1 MAKSLW
7 GRIYFKDTYA
17 GRLQEEP
24 GGRYIFTYDEAYLEG
39 SPFPISYSLPLSQ
52 KPFISENG
60 LHPFF
65 DNLIAEGWLAKA
77 QAKALG
83 VNTRNR
89 FALLLGFGEDLAGAV
104 SVVDPEPVEQKHL
117 KNLDDVTSAALS
129 IRASLSGIQRKL
141 LIKKEGAHY
150 RPVRPGELS
159 THIAKLASGNLNELL
174 EIEYLSIL
182 AVKELFP
189 EDDVVEVKI
198 TKISEIKEQALIVT
212 RFDRTPS
219 GKRSYHFEE
228 FNQLLK
234 HASGDDKYNGSYG
247 DMARFIK
254 EVPECMPFE
263 IVRLFKRILACL
275 LIGNT
280 DAHFKNFAM
289 FHTRDGLRLTPA
301 YDLVASALYPEFQS
315 IALRVGGT
323 RDLKIGDL
331 KPKHILALGR
341 EFYISDDEVIG
352 IVEALGKNF
361 SRSLESVLNS
371 PVGSLVTRKKLVQKM
386 EARWNGSFISIGKF
400 LSKKRSKEEKN
411 KK

>member
-7 GRIYFKDTYA
+7 GKVYFKNTYA

-24 GGRYIFTYDEAYLEG
+24 GGRCIFTYDKSYLERRH
-39 SPFPISYSLPLSQ
+39 PKISYSLPLSD
-52 KPFISENG
+52 KPFISESG

-83 VNTRNR
+83 VNPKNR

-104 SVVDPEPVEQKHL
+104 SIVDPEPVEQKHL
-117 KNLDDVTSAALS
+117 KHLDDVTSAALNT
-129 IRASLSGIQRKL
+129 RASLSGIQRKL
-141 LIKKEGAHY
+141 LIKKEGKLY

-159 THIAKLASGNLNELL
+159 THIAKFASGNLSELL
-174 EIEYLSIL
+174 EIEYLSTL
-182 AVKELFP
+182 AIKELLP
-189 EDDVVEVKI
+189 KDDIVDAKM
-198 TKISEIKEQALIVT
+198 TQISEIKEHALIIP

-219 GKRSYHFEE
+219 GKRSDHFEE
-228 FNQLLK
+228 FNQLLE
-234 HASGDDKYNGSYG
+234 HASGDDKYNGSYE

-254 EVPECMPFE
+254 TTPECISVE
-263 IVRLFKRILACL
+263 IIRLFKRILSCL

-315 IALRVGGT
+315 IALSVGGT
-323 RDLKIGDL
+323 KDLNIGAL
-331 KPKHILALGR
+331 KAKHILALGR
-341 EFYISDDEVIG
+341 GFYIADDEIMNIIG
-352 IVEALGKNF
+352 ELGNHL
-361 SRSLESVLNS
+361 SRSLESIVNS
-371 PVGSLVTRKKLVQKM
+371 PIGSLGIRKKLTQKM
-386 EARWNGSFISIGKF
+386 EARWNGSFISIGKL
-400 LSKKRSKEEKN
+400 LSKKRSKGGKN
-411 KK
+411 KS